1 MPFLL
6 LTQGDTIGLDLLK
19 KLVDNRYGSS
29 PPAMDSLRVTYT
41 GWSSARIG
49 PLPLRAQVQAVATYR
64 FPFQM
69 RWEFDVRLLR
79 FLTSRYTTTF
89 DGTTV
94 FEEQRARINETTDE
108 QQVQSAR
115 ARAWSEAVYF
125 ISPMIADHTVR
136 VQSTDNHTFRAFAPG
151 FPDLAAEVHLSE
163 DNVMQAVEIDRLDP
177 GDNTHKRQRIEAGS
191 PLIRVDGLLVPAE
204 LRRYWGSQL
213 FMSLQPVKIELNP
226 ALAADTFT
234 LREENLLA
242 VLDEPDEEEPVTEND
257 KA

>member
-29 PPAMDSLRVTYT
+29 PPGIDTLRVTYT

-49 PLPLRAQVQAVATYR
+49 PLPLRAKVQAVASYR

-79 FLTSRYTTTF
+79 FMTSRYTTTF
-89 DGTTV
+89 DGATV
-94 FEEQRARINETTDE
+94 FEEQRAKVSETTDE
-108 QQVQSAR
+108 RQVQSAR

-125 ISPMIADHTVR
+125 ISPMIADHTVH
-136 VQSTDNHTFRAFAPG
+136 VQSMDNHSFKASAPG
-151 FPDLAAEVHLSE
+151 FPDLVAEVYLSE
-163 DNVMQAVEIDRLDP
+163 DNVMRAIEIDRLDP
-177 GDNTHKRQRIEAGS
+177 GDNTAKRQRIEAGS
-191 PLIRVDGLLVPAE
+191 PLIQVDGLLVPAE
-204 LRRYWGSQL
+204 LRRYWNNEL
-213 FMSLQPVKIELNP
+213 FMSLKPVRIELNP
-226 ALAADTFT
+226 ALPPETFT

-242 VLDEPDEEEPVTEND
+242 VLDEPDEEAPVAETD